1 MPEEAEPATDSSD
14 GEEEVKKTPP
24 PAVIET
30 SSRFIISRRRS
41 KMDTSTSS
49 KRSHAT
55 NQPTPAEKNKDQT
68 TKSWQVF
75 TKKPYLCRSCSTPYM
90 HSPFNLLIN
99 YMSSATR
106 MMHPAGK
113 LGILSKLTWKKQVRN
128 LPRQKENTTANGTY
142 QSQRTRERSQWPNDP
157 FGPSSKNTRMKP
169 LTDQQFRFAQ
179 RMGTSPT
186 DSPINESQCQKHQR
200 PS

>member
-55 NQPTPAEKNKDQT
+55 NQPTPAEKNNDQT

-128 LPRQKENTTANGTY
+128 LPRKKGQY
-142 QSQRTRERSQWPNDP
+142 HSQRMQEGSQ
-157 FGPSSKNTRMKP
+157 
-169 LTDQQFRFAQ
+169 
-179 RMGTSPT
+179 
-186 DSPINESQCQKHQR
+186 
-200 PS
+200 